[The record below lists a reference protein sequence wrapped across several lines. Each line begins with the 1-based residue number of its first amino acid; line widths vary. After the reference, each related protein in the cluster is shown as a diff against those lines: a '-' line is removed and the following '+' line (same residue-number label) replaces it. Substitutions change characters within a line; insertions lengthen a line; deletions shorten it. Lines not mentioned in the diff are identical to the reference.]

1 MLLAKASRGRKSVRM
16 FDIIL
21 SPEAAD
27 FFAAADRPLARKLAR
42 CFAQLEREPR
52 RHNNIKRL
60 SGEFAGLL
68 RYRVGDWRVVYRV
81 DEPTQRALVLSIA
94 HRREVYE

>member
-1 MLLAKASRGRKSVRM
+1 M
-16 FDIIL
+16 FDVIL
-21 SPEAAD
+21 APEAQA
-27 FFAAADRPLARKLAR
+27 FYQEADRPLARKLSR

-60 SGEFAGLL
+60 AGELSGLL
-68 RYRVGDWRVVYRV
+68 RYRVGDWRVIYRID
-81 DEPTQRALVLSIA
+81 DEASRVLVLDIA

>member
-1 MLLAKASRGRKSVRM
+1 M
-16 FDIIL
+16 FEVVI
-21 SPEAAD
+21 SPEAQV
-27 FFAAADRPLARKLAR
+27 FFAAADRSLARKLAR

-60 SGEFAGLL
+60 SGKLAGRL
-68 RYRVGDWRVVYRV
+68 RYRIGDWRIIYRIDDQANRV
-81 DEPTQRALVLSIA
+81 LVLSIA